1 MLTKL
6 KRRRQRT
13 KGEKIKPGE
22 KINRWVHFL
31 SFFFLKKTNLHLG
44 VKENLENTRKTPT
57 ICQIE
62 RYK

>member
-6 KRRRQRT
+6 KRRQRT

-31 SFFFLKKTNLHLG
+31 FLKKKKTNLHLG
-44 VKENLENTRKTPT
+44 VKGNLENTRKTPT
-57 ICQIE
+57 IYQIG